1 MTVTSRVFGMLVAVV
16 FGVAACG
23 GSSNTGGQQ
32 GNPTSASQTVSLSSS
47 ASVVALPAVGTYT
60 ESLSLPAGTPVGAA
74 LNTTVTTQQPAGLPA
89 LSSMFEKDPAALQI
103 EGSPSRDLTVPVPI
117 AFLQLTNSTS
127 TAEVFGAYPGFS
139 MTTAGTATFPSGTY
153 QSEGYDS
160 ANPSAGWVAV
170 GTAVLVAPTL
180 TFTGP
185 QGTFTVA
192 AGDTVTLALVA
203 EQVAASGV
211 VTLSPASSAASPFS
225 LTPGGN
231 ITLTAVESGY
241 SGTFTATSSAVGV
254 ATVAQGSSA
263 SLFTVTGVAAG
274 TAQITVSDNA
284 SHSAIFYVS
293 VAASSAASGTFTVN
307 LPAQQGVAVA
317 IPSISGGNVLSGT
330 VTFATAAAGNPYPAG
345 TVVTVTVTNAVP
357 AGFSF
362 AKPTGQEFGVTFS
375 SNNTITTAT
384 MPALPSLSVT
394 LGQSTFS
401 YLDGE
406 ILLPLKA
413 FDTSCSVSGGG
424 TANSWVIAGQPVPQ
438 GLAAGT
444 PSGYDFFFGNAICLP

>member
-1 MTVTSRVFGMLVAVV
+1 
-16 FGVAACG
+16 
-23 GSSNTGGQQ
+23 
-32 GNPTSASQTVSLSSS
+32 
-47 ASVVALPAVGTYT
+47 
-60 ESLSLPAGTPVGAA
+60 LPAGTPVGAA

-103 EGSPSRDLTVPVPI
+103 EGFPSRDLTVPVPI

-127 TAEVFGAYPGFS
+127 APEVFGAYPGFS

-153 QSEGYDS
+153 QSEVYDS

-185 QGTFTVA
+185 QSTFTVA

-241 SGTFTATSSAVGV
+241 SGTFTAASGATGV

-274 TAQITVSDNA
+274 TAQITVTDNA

-293 VAASSAASGTFTVN
+293 VAAASAASGTFTIN

-317 IPSISGGNVLSGT
+317 IPTISGGNVLSGT
-330 VTFATAAAGNPYPAG
+330 VTFATAQAENPYPAG

-357 AGFSF
+357 AGFGF
-362 AKPTGQEFGVTFS
+362 TPPGQDAQEFGVIFS